1 MKQYVKTDWK
11 DRLVQFPNRY
21 KDQNNN
27 VITLTQDPGE
37 VAQDGTMVEAKVM
50 NNIEEGIEHLFENR
64 SFGYT
69 KTLLV
74 ANWTKNASTGYY
86 EYDIIDEN
94 ITAQTIVDGM
104 LDIENQAKLNISYTE
119 SYLGGFKVITTELP
133 NEEISITFKYS
144 LLNSDDKNL
153 VARGTINVSSKDT
166 DNLNKVYGIRRS
178 LTTSSSS
185 WERIKDAVGLVA
197 HAQVGT
203 TPVRN
208 DFDEIYPWS
217 DIISYNYDTTA
228 RQVTAY
234 YGDPTFKF
242 DGSNGD
248 VLTKIPE
255 FYWRRYRDSNYE
267 YILISKKKLAGF
279 VKSEEFSVGRYTMS
293 GSSSRVYS
301 RSGYAPLTNVNITNF
316 RNYARALGSGFGQM
330 DWHYFILQMLYLVEY
345 ADYNSQ
351 SKLGKGYTN
360 GSHTAPVNSGGCDR
374 LGMKSGSVD
383 GTDNTSMIYRGIED
397 IFGNV
402 WQFIDGINIRNSQ
415 TYICY
420 DANKYAVDT
429 FSGSYKA
436 LGYTNAPTEGYA
448 SKLGYDSAN
457 PMVAITTEA
466 TGSTSTN
473 MCDYFYR
480 SADGDRIALVGGGYG
495 HGLSAGLW
503 LWSVTVASSSLNSY
517 CGARLLK
524 TS

>member
-1 MKQYVKTDWK
+1 MKQYNKTDWK

-27 VITLTQDPGE
+27 VLTLTQDPGE

-64 SFGYT
+64 SFGYS

-86 EYDIIDEN
+86 EYDIIDDD
-94 ITAQTIVDGM
+94 IIAKTIVDGM
-104 LDIENQAKLNISYTE
+104 LDIDNQAKLNTAYTI

-133 NEEISITFKYS
+133 SDDIDITFKYS
-144 LLNSDDKNL
+144 LLNSDDENL
-153 VARGTINVSSKDT
+153 VARGTINVSDKNT
-166 DNLNKVYGIRRS
+166 DNINKVYGIRRS
-178 LTTSSSS
+178 LTTSSSA
-185 WERIKDAVGLVA
+185 WERIRDAVGLEA
-197 HAQVGT
+197 NAQVGT

-228 RQVTAY
+228 QQVTAY

-242 DGSNGD
+242 DGSNGE

-255 FYWRRYRDSNYE
+255 FYWRRYRDTNYE
-267 YILISKKKLAGF
+267 YILISKVKLAGF

-316 RNYARALGSGFGQM
+316 RSYARALGSGFGQM

-351 SKLGKGYTN
+351 SKVGKGYTN
-360 GSHTAPVNSGGCDR
+360 SSHTAPVNSGGCDK

-402 WQFIDGINIRNSQ
+402 WQFIDGLNIKDSQ

-436 LGYTNAPTEGYA
+436 LGYVNAPAEGYA

-466 TGSTSTN
+466 VGSSGTN

-480 SADGDRIALVGGGYG
+480 SAEGNRIALVGGRYG
-495 HGLSAGLW
+495 DGTSAGLW
-503 LWSVTVASSSLNSY
+503 YWSFNATSSSAWTY
-517 CGARLLK
+517 IGARLLK

>member
-1 MKQYVKTDWK
+1 MKQYEKTNWK
-11 DRLVQFPNRY
+11 DRIVQFPNRY

-27 VITLTQDPGE
+27 VLTLTQDPGE
-37 VAQDGTMVEAKVM
+37 VAQDGTMVEAEVM
-50 NNIEEGIEHLFENR
+50 NNIEDGIGHLFENR

-119 SYLGGFKVITTELP
+119 SYTGGFKVITTELP

-144 LLNSDDKNL
+144 LLNSDDENL
-153 VARGTINVSSKDT
+153 VARGTINVSAKE
-166 DNLNKVYGIRRS
+166 LNKVYGIRRS
-178 LTTSSSS
+178 LTTSSSA

-197 HAQVGT
+197 NAQVGT
-203 TPVRN
+203 TAVRN
-208 DFDEIYPWS
+208 DFDSIYPWS

-228 RQVTAY
+228 KQVTAY

-242 DGSNGD
+242 DGSNGE

-255 FYWRRYRDSNYE
+255 FYWRRYRDTNYE
-267 YILISKKKLAGF
+267 YILISKNKLAGF

-301 RSGYAPLTNVNITNF
+301 RSGYAPLTNVSITNF
-316 RNYARALGSGFGQM
+316 RNYARNLGAGFGQM

-360 GSHTAPVNSGGCDR
+360 SSHTAPVNSGQCDV
-374 LGMKSGSVD
+374 LGMKSGSRD

-436 LGYTNAPTEGYA
+436 LGYTNAPAEGYA

-466 TGSTSTN
+466 TGSTTTN

-480 SADGDRIALVGGGYG
+480 SADGDRIALVGGCYVD
-495 HGLSAGLW
+495 HLMCGLW
-503 LWSVTVASSSLNSY
+503 YWSCYLASSFAWTGG
-517 CGARLLK
+517 GARLLK

>member
-1 MKQYVKTDWK
+1 MKQYEKTNWK
-11 DRLVQFPNRY
+11 DRIVQFPNRY

-27 VITLTQDPGE
+27 VLTLTQDPGE
-37 VAQDGTMVEAKVM
+37 VAQDGTMVEAEVM
-50 NNIEEGIEHLFENR
+50 NNIEEGIGHLFENR

-119 SYLGGFKVITTELP
+119 SYTGGFKVITTELP

-144 LLNSDDKNL
+144 LLNSDDENL
-153 VARGTINVSSKDT
+153 VARGTINVSAKEI
-166 DNLNKVYGIRRS
+166 NKIYGIRRS
-178 LTTSSSS
+178 LTTSSSA

-197 HAQVGT
+197 NAQVGT
-203 TPVRN
+203 TAVRN
-208 DFDEIYPWS
+208 DFDSIYPWS
-217 DIISYNYDTTA
+217 EIISYNYDMTA
-228 RQVTAY
+228 KQVTAY

-255 FYWRRYRDSNYE
+255 FYWRRYRDTNYE
-267 YILISKKKLAGF
+267 YILISKNKLAGF

-301 RSGYAPLTNVNITNF
+301 RSGYTPLTNVNITNF
-316 RNYARALGSGFGQM
+316 RNYARNLGAGFGQM

-360 GSHTAPVNSGGCDR
+360 NSHTAPVNSGQCDV
-374 LGMKSGSVD
+374 LGMKSGSRD

-397 IFGNV
+397 IFGNI
-402 WQFIDGINIRNSQ
+402 WQFIDGINIRDSQ

-448 SKLGYDSAN
+448 SKLGYDSIN

-466 TGSTSTN
+466 TGSTTTN

-480 SADGDRIALVGGGYG
+480 SNDGDRIALVGGFWSDTTYCGLWYWDVV
-495 HGLSAGLW
+495 GLSSETW
-503 LWSVTVASSSLNSY
+503 TTV
-517 CGARLLK
+517 GARLLK
-524 TS
+524 TN